1 MTQSTFGK
9 CDFCCGDLIVRYVIP
24 GSVRGMQAAVCA
36 QCGLTQSLQTKP
48 KPAVR
53 EVKASSEADWGN
65 IRHGKG
71 LRMEQTKP
79 VLERSIPWDA
89 ARSVLD
95 IGANRGAFV
104 LWAKARN
111 PRASI
116 TALEPDTEI
125 VQEYRNVGGIETIVG
140 RIEDVRL
147 EPGSFDVVYCAHTL
161 EHVRSAT
168 ETIEIA
174 RRCLRNRGHLFLEVP
189 NIDTIGGADIVEE
202 FFIDKHTFHFNRS
215 LLLDMLRAAGFE
227 ISFGASERD
236 FSNITI
242 VARKTGVPSAPRWS
256 DPELPQKNAE
266 LISRYRENLQRNRG
280 RLMSVA
286 GRLSALADRQA
297 VVCWGGGRILDALV
311 KFGGLDPTRFRY
323 IIDKFL
329 FPHLRTV
336 HGVPLHGPEQLRMHT
351 PDVVVVLARNSAPE
365 IERAARSFGVRHVV
379 RFQDLLTAAWEEAA

>member
-1 MTQSTFGK
+1 MTQSAFGK

-36 QCGLTQSLQTKP
+36 QCGLAQSLQTRP

-53 EVKASSEADWGN
+53 EVKASSESDWGN

-79 VLERSIPWDA
+79 LLERFIPWDA
-89 ARSVLD
+89 AQSVLD

-104 LWAKARN
+104 LWARARN
-111 PRASI
+111 PHARI
-116 TALEPDTEI
+116 TAVEPDNE
-125 VQEYRNVGGIETIVG
+125 VVEEYRNAAGIETIVG

-147 EPGSFDVVYCAHTL
+147 EPASFDVVYCAHTL

-174 RRCLRNRGHLFLEVP
+174 RRCLRNGGYLFLEVP
-189 NIDTIGGADIVEE
+189 NIEAIGGVDVVEE

-215 LLLDMLRAAGFE
+215 LLLDILRAAGFE
-227 ISFGASERD
+227 ISFGEGESD
-236 FSNITI
+236 LSNIT
-242 VARKTGVPSAPRWS
+242 VVGRKTGVPSAPRWS
-256 DPELPQKNAE
+256 DPELPRKNAG
-266 LISRYRENLQRNRG
+266 LISCYRENLHRNRG
-280 RLMSVA
+280 RLMAVA
-286 GRLSALADRQA
+286 GKLSALTERQE

-329 FPHLRTV
+329 FPHLRAV
-336 HGVPLHGPEQLRMHT
+336 HGVALHGPERLRMHT
-351 PDVVVVLARNSAPE
+351 PDVVVVLARSSAPE
-365 IERAARSFGVRHVV
+365 IERAARSFGIRHVV
-379 RFQDLLTAAWEEAA
+379 RFKDLLAAA